1 MGALPARR
9 TDGLLRTLTVEGFG
23 LIDRTTVEL
32 SSGLNVFTGETGS
45 GKSMVID
52 AIGFAFGARAGA
64 DVVRAGSDKAA
75 VHVEAEPNDAA
86 RRWADENGFASDEG
100 EPLVIA
106 REMRA
111 QGRSSA
117 RINGRPATAAQLREL
132 GDILLDVVGQHEHT
146 RLVRPALHRE
156 ALDAF
161 AGDAAAKVL
170 ETVRSL
176 HGRRADLLSRLTTL
190 RTSAAVADKAL
201 ADARYA
207 ADEITTARLRP
218 GEIEE
223 LHERR
228 TILANAAKIGNAL
241 RAAIAALDDADIG
254 AVATLGRAAA
264 ALDGLSSFGPKLR
277 ELSETARGAQGA
289 ASDLQSAIYASAE
302 EVDDD
307 PAALDAL
314 EDRLALIERLQKKY
328 GRTVE
333 EIVAAGE
340 RFAETA
346 RCIEGRDEEIVAFEL
361 SLADVERDLHNAA
374 SALTKLRVAAAKALS
389 GRVGDEL
396 ASLDMRGATFRC
408 AVDPKAD
415 GIGSDGADVVEF
427 YASLNANE
435 PERPIAR
442 AASGGELSRLLLAL
456 KVALADVDP
465 HPIVVL
471 DEIDAGIGGAAA
483 RAVGARIAAL
493 SQSVQVLCVTHL
505 AQIAAHADEH
515 IALEKAKKRDRV
527 TIAARMID
535 NREELRIEI
544 ARMLSGDEQGTEAL
558 RHAEALLRDVK
569 SQRETSKK

>member
-1 MGALPARR
+1 MAVRR
-9 TDGLLRTLTVEGFG
+9 TDGSLRTLTVEGFG
-23 LIDRTTVEL
+23 LIDRTTVDL
-32 SSGLNVFTGETGS
+32 GPGLNVFTGETGS

-64 DVVRAGSDKAA
+64 DVVRAGSAKAT
-75 VHVEAEPNDAA
+75 VHVEVEPNAVA
-86 RRWADENGFASDEG
+86 RRWADDNGFASDEG

-106 REMRA
+106 REMQA

-161 AGDAAAKVL
+161 AGEPATTALDS
-170 ETVRSL
+170 VRSL
-176 HGRRADLLSRLTTL
+176 YAKRVELVGRLSAL
-190 RTSAAVADKAL
+190 RMSAAQADKAL

-207 ADEITTARLRP
+207 ADEIAAARLRSS
-218 GEIEE
+218 EIEE

-228 TILANAAKIGNAL
+228 AMLANAAKIGNAL

-254 AVATLGRAAA
+254 SVASLGRAAV
-264 ALDGLSSFGPKLR
+264 ALESIAQFGPRLR
-277 ELSETARGAQGA
+277 ELAESTKGVQGA
-289 ASDLQSAIYASAE
+289 ASDLLSAVAAGAD
-302 EVDDD
+302 EVADD
-307 PAALDAL
+307 PAAIDAL
-314 EDRLALIERLQKKY
+314 EDRLTLIERLQKKY
-328 GRTVE
+328 GRTIE

-340 RFAETA
+340 RYAETA
-346 RCIEGRDEEIVAFEL
+346 RGIEGRDEDIVALER
-361 SLADVERDLHNAA
+361 SLADVERELEHAA
-374 SALTKLRVAAAKALS
+374 SLLTRLRVAAAKTLS
-389 GRVGDEL
+389 AKVGEEL
-396 ASLDMRGATFRC
+396 GSLDMRGAAFRC

-415 GIGSDGADVVEF
+415 GIGPDGADEVEF

-471 DEIDAGIGGAAA
+471 DEIDAGIGGVAA

-493 SQSVQVLCVTHL
+493 SRRVQVLCVTHL

-558 RHAEALLRDVK
+558 RHAEALLRDVR
-569 SQRETSKK
+569 SASKT

>member
-1 MGALPARR
+1 MGALAVRR
-9 TDGLLRTLTVEGFG
+9 TDGSLRTLTVEGFG
-23 LIDRTTVEL
+23 LIDRTTVDL
-32 SSGLNVFTGETGS
+32 GPGLNVFTGETGS

-64 DVVRAGSDKAA
+64 DVVRAGSAKAT
-75 VHVEAEPNDAA
+75 VHVEVEPNVAS
-86 RRWADENGFASDEG
+86 RHWADDNGFASDEG

-106 REMRA
+106 REMQA

-161 AGDAAAKVL
+161 AGEPAANAL
-170 ETVRSL
+170 DSVRSFYAKHVEL
-176 HGRRADLLSRLTTL
+176 AGRLSALRL
-190 RTSAAVADKAL
+190 SASQADKTL

-207 ADEITTARLRP
+207 ADEIAAARLRP

-223 LHERR
+223 LLERR
-228 TILANAAKIGNAL
+228 ALLANASKIGNAL

-254 AVATLGRAAA
+254 SVASLGRAAV
-264 ALDGLSSFGPKLR
+264 ALESIASFGGRLR
-277 ELSETARGAQGA
+277 ELAESAKGVQGA
-289 ASDLQSAIYASAE
+289 ASDLQSAVAASADD
-302 EVDDD
+302 VADD

-314 EDRLALIERLQKKY
+314 EDRLAIIERLQKKY
-328 GRTVE
+328 GRSVE
-333 EIVAAGE
+333 EILAAGE
-340 RFAETA
+340 RYAETA
-346 RCIEGRDEEIVAFEL
+346 RGIEGRDEEIVAIER
-361 SLADVERDLHNAA
+361 SLADAERELQNAA
-374 SALTKLRVAAAKALS
+374 SALTKLRVAAAKTLS
-389 GRVGDEL
+389 AKVGDEL
-396 ASLDMRGATFRC
+396 GSLDMRGASFRC
-408 AVDPKAD
+408 AVDPKSD
-415 GIGSDGADVVEF
+415 GIGPDGADAVEF

-435 PERPIAR
+435 PERQIAR

-471 DEIDAGIGGAAA
+471 DEIDAGIGGVAA

-493 SQSVQVLCVTHL
+493 SRRVQVLCVTHL

-558 RHAEALLRDVK
+558 RHAEALLRDV
-569 SQRETSKK
+569 RAASKT

>member
-1 MGALPARR
+1 VDLVP
-9 TDGLLRTLTVEGFG
+9 
-23 LIDRTTVEL
+23 
-32 SSGLNVFTGETGS
+32 GLNVFTGETGC
-45 GKSMVID
+45 GTSMVID
-52 AIGFAFGARAGA
+52 AIGFAFGARASA
-64 DVVRAGSDKAA
+64 DVVRAGSAKAT
-75 VHVEAEPNDAA
+75 VHVEIEPNSAA
-86 RRWADENGFASDEG
+86 RRWADDNGFASDEG
-100 EPLVIA
+100 EPLIIA
-106 REMRA
+106 REMQA

-117 RINGRPATAAQLREL
+117 RINGRPATAAQLRDL

-161 AGDAAAKVL
+161 AGDPAAQAL
-170 ETVRSL
+170 DSVRSL
-176 HGRRADLLSRLTTL
+176 YANRLELANRLSTL
-190 RTSAAVADKAL
+190 RTSAAQADKAL

-207 ADEITTARLRP
+207 ADEIAAARLKP
-218 GEIEE
+218 GEIEA
-223 LHERR
+223 LRERR
-228 TILANAAKIGNAL
+228 ALLANASKIGNAL
-241 RAAIAALDDADIG
+241 RAAIAALDDADVG
-254 AVATLGRAAA
+254 SVASLGRAAV
-264 ALDGLSSFGPKLR
+264 ALESLAPVGPRLR
-277 ELSETARGAQGA
+277 ELAQSAKGVQGA
-289 ASDLQSAIYASAE
+289 ASDLQSAVAANADDIA
-302 EVDDD
+302 DD

-314 EDRLALIERLQKKY
+314 EDRLAVIERLQKKY
-328 GRTVE
+328 GGTVDV
-333 EIVAAGE
+333 ILAAGE
-340 RFAETA
+340 RYAETA
-346 RCIEGRDEEIVAFEL
+346 RGLEGRDEEIVAIER
-361 SLADVERDLHNAA
+361 SLTHVERELESAA
-374 SALTKLRVAAAKALS
+374 SALTNLRVAAAKTLS
-389 GRVGDEL
+389 ARVGDEL
-396 ASLDMRGATFRC
+396 GTLDMRGAAFRC
-408 AVDPKAD
+408 AVDPKVD
-415 GIGSDGADVVEF
+415 GIGSDGADAVEF

-471 DEIDAGIGGAAA
+471 DEIDAGIGGVAA

-493 SQSVQVLCVTHL
+493 SRRVQVLCVTHL

-569 SQRETSKK
+569 SGLKA

>member
-1 MGALPARR
+1 LPARR
-9 TDGLLRTLTVEGFG
+9 ADGSLRTLTVEGFG
-23 LIDRTTVEL
+23 LIDRTTVDL
-32 SSGLNVFTGETGS
+32 GPGLNVFTGETGS

-64 DVVRAGSDKAA
+64 DVVRAGSDKAT
-75 VHVEAEPNDAA
+75 VHVEVEPNDAA
-86 RRWADENGFASDEG
+86 RHWADENGFAADEG

-106 REMRA
+106 REMQA

-161 AGDAAAKVL
+161 AGDPAAKAL

-176 HGRRADLLSRLTTL
+176 YADRAEVVSRLTTL
-190 RTSAAVADKAL
+190 RTSAAEADRTL

-207 ADEITTARLRP
+207 ADEIGAARLRP

-254 AVATLGRAAA
+254 AVVTLGRAAV
-264 ALDGLSSFGPKLR
+264 ALDGISSFGPKVR
-277 ELSETARGAQGA
+277 ELSEAAKGAQGA
-289 ASDLQSAIYASAE
+289 TSDLQNAIAAAAD

-307 PAALDAL
+307 PSALDAL

-333 EIVAAGE
+333 EIVAAAE

-346 RCIEGRDEEIVAFEL
+346 RGIEGRDEEIVALER
-361 SLADVERDLHNAA
+361 SVADVERNLQSAA
-374 SALTKLRVAAAKALS
+374 AMLTKLPVAAAKSLS
-389 GRVGDEL
+389 ARVGDEL

-408 AVDPKAD
+408 AVDPKTD
-415 GIGSDGADVVEF
+415 GIGPDGADAVEF

-493 SQSVQVLCVTHL
+493 SRRVQVLCVTHL

-515 IALEKAKKRDRV
+515 IALEKAKKRDRI

-558 RHAEALLRDVK
+558 RHAEALLRDVRATR
-569 SQRETSKK
+569 S